1 MWCLAIATP
10 SGAASLA
17 DRARESGCN
26 SKPVA
31 ISDALFKCTTKS
43 GYEAFFNV
51 PDVRAGGPPPA
62 PSAASK
68 ASPSGFPRVD
78 ADTQKTRDEARRK
91 VLDDELASEE
101 KQLAQ
106 ARADYG
112 NGAPAPLPEEKNDA
126 EKYRQRIERL
136 RQSVQLHER
145 NVEALKKEL
154 QR

>member
-1 MWCLAIATP
+1 MP
-10 SGAASLA
+10 SAAASLA

-31 ISDALFKCTTKS
+31 ISDVLYKCTTKT

-51 PDVRAGGPPPA
+51 PDGRAATPSTAGAPA
-62 PSAASK
+62 SGKSSAA
-68 ASPSGFPRVD
+68 GFPRVD
-78 ADTQKTRDEARRK
+78 ADTQKTRDDARRK

-106 ARADYG
+106 ARAEYG
-112 NGAPAPLPEEKNDA
+112 NGAPVPLAEEKGDV

-136 RQSVQLHER
+136 RQAVQLHER
-145 NVEALKKEL
+145 NVDALKKEL